1 MMERSTSTATARPE
15 IDTPPADDDDR
26 PAAHLSRER
35 IIRVAITL
43 LDSEGLAGLSMRR
56 LADRLDAGAMS
67 LYWYFSTKDEL
78 LAAATET
85 VLGEVRLQDLA
96 ADDWREAI
104 RSIAFDIRT
113 AIRRHPWLRQ
123 MLSSRP
129 AAGPNGLAVFEAILL
144 SLAKT
149 GLEGHRLDVAATTLI
164 GYVLGFAVG
173 EDVWVDAFQAE
184 GQEGLTFPPGLM
196 AEQPVLDP
204 YFAAATRRDPDQRFA
219 AGINLIL
226 AGIEA
231 GSTGDATDPSGRG
244 PA

>member
-1 MMERSTSTATARPE
+1 MERSTSTATARSE
-15 IDTPPADDDDR
+15 IEVPSAADGDR
-26 PAAHLSRER
+26 QVVPLSRER
-35 IIRVAITL
+35 IIRVAIIL
-43 LDSEGLAGLSMRR
+43 LDSEGLSGLSMRR

-78 LAAATET
+78 LTAATET
-85 VLGEVRLQDLA
+85 VLGEIRLHDL

-104 RSIAFDIRT
+104 RSIAFDIRA
-113 AIRRHPWLRQ
+113 AIHRHPWLRQ

-129 AAGPNGLAVFEAILL
+129 TTGTNGLAVFEAILL
-144 SLAKT
+144 NLAKI
-149 GLEGHRLDVAATTLI
+149 GLDGHRLDVAATTLI

-173 EDVWVDAFQAE
+173 EDVWVDAFQVE

-204 YFAAATRRDPDQRFA
+204 YFAAANRRDPDQRFA
-219 AGINLIL
+219 AGINLVL

-231 GSTGDATDPSGRG
+231 STTDDATALADRE

>member
-1 MMERSTSTATARPE
+1 MERSTSTATARSE
-15 IDTPPADDDDR
+15 IDTPPATDDDR

-78 LAAATET
+78 LVAATET
-85 VLGEVRLQDLA
+85 VLGEIRLQDLA
-96 ADDWREAI
+96 DDWREVI
-104 RSIAFDIRT
+104 RSIAFDIRA

-144 SLAKT
+144 SLTKI
-149 GLEGHRLDVAATTLI
+149 GLDGHRLDVAATTLV

-204 YFAAATRRDPDQRFA
+204 YFAAATRRDPDRRFA
-219 AGINLIL
+219 AGINLVL

-231 GSTGDATDPSGRG
+231 GATDDATGPGGRE
-244 PA
+244 PD